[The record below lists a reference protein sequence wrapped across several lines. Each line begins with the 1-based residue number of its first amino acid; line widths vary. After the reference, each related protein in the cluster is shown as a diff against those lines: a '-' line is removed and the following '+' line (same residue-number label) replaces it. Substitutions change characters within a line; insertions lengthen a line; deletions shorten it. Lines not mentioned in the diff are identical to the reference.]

1 MREMASMI
9 KRFTFLTSFLHLCAF
24 AYCSQFYKLYVT
36 SFKRGRF
43 FDIKL
48 IKYTRY
54 IKKWGNLYVTIRNW
68 VKFALWAL
76 LIGGLVNAVAS
87 LIIRWDFYQPYLAN
101 GEISEFLAALVWNI
115 VLGVTMSVMAQAG
128 FFAYLTLHQV
138 GVNIFRTL
146 TLWNWIQILL
156 IIIVLVDIIV
166 FRFAPGANV
175 AGDWIFYGFLLAVL
189 VGVAIWTAIKKIKM
203 TQKPHVLISTL
214 FFMIVITSLE
224 WIIALMGRQDNID
237 VYVALLLF
245 PLVAVNAYQILM
257 LPKYNAQSEEDRKRL
272 EERRKARKETTKTVK
287 A

>member
-1 MREMASMI
+1 M
-9 KRFTFLTSFLHLCAF
+9 
-24 AYCSQFYKLYVT
+24 
-36 SFKRGRF
+36 
-43 FDIKL
+43 
-48 IKYTRY
+48 
-54 IKKWGNLYVTIRNW
+54 TIRNW
-68 VKFALWAL
+68 VKFAFWAL
-76 LIGGLVNAVAS
+76 VIGGLVNAVAS

-101 GEISEFLAALVWNI
+101 GEISEFFAAVVWNV
-115 VLGVTMSVMAQAG
+115 VLGMTMSVMAQAG

-138 GVNIFRTL
+138 GVNIFRSL

-166 FRFAPGANV
+166 FRFAPGASA
-175 AGDWIFYGFLLAVL
+175 AGEWLIYGFLLAVL
-189 VGVAIWTAIKKIKM
+189 VGAAIWTAIKKIKM

-272 EERRKARKETTKTVK
+272 EERRKARKEATKTAK

>member
-1 MREMASMI
+1 M
-9 KRFTFLTSFLHLCAF
+9 
-24 AYCSQFYKLYVT
+24 
-36 SFKRGRF
+36 
-43 FDIKL
+43 
-48 IKYTRY
+48 
-54 IKKWGNLYVTIRNW
+54 TIRNW
-68 VKFALWAL
+68 MKFAFWAL
-76 LIGGLVNAVAS
+76 VIGGLVNAVAS

-101 GEISEFLAALVWNI
+101 GEISEFLAAVVWNV
-115 VLGVTMSVMAQAG
+115 VLGMTMSVMAQAG

-138 GVNIFRTL
+138 GVNIFRSL

-166 FRFAPGANV
+166 FRFAPGASA
-175 AGDWIFYGFLLAVL
+175 AGEWLIYGFLLAVL
-189 VGVAIWTAIKKIKM
+189 VGAAIWTAIKKIKM
-203 TQKPHVLISTL
+203 TQKPHILISTL

-272 EERRKARKETTKTVK
+272 EERRKARKEATKTAK

>member
-1 MREMASMI
+1 M
-9 KRFTFLTSFLHLCAF
+9 F
-24 AYCSQFYKLYVT
+24 
-36 SFKRGRF
+36 
-43 FDIKL
+43 
-48 IKYTRY
+48 
-54 IKKWGNLYVTIRNW
+54 VTIRNW
-68 VKFALWAL
+68 VKFAFWAL
-76 LIGGLVNAVAS
+76 VIGGLVNAVAS

-101 GEISEFLAALVWNI
+101 GEISEFLAAVVWNV
-115 VLGVTMSVMAQAG
+115 VLGMTMSVMAQAG

-138 GVNIFRTL
+138 GVNIFRSL

-166 FRFAPGANV
+166 FRFAPGASA
-175 AGDWIFYGFLLAVL
+175 AGEWLIYGFLLAVL
-189 VGVAIWTAIKKIKM
+189 VGAAIWTAIKKIKM

-272 EERRKARKETTKTVK
+272 EERRKARKEATKTAK

>member
-1 MREMASMI
+1 M
-9 KRFTFLTSFLHLCAF
+9 
-24 AYCSQFYKLYVT
+24 
-36 SFKRGRF
+36 
-43 FDIKL
+43 
-48 IKYTRY
+48 
-54 IKKWGNLYVTIRNW
+54 TIRNW
-68 VKFALWAL
+68 VKFAFWAL
-76 LIGGLVNAVAS
+76 VIGGLVNAVAS

-101 GEISEFLAALVWNI
+101 GEISEFLAAVVWNI
-115 VLGVTMSVMAQAG
+115 VLGMTMSVMAQAG

-166 FRFAPGANV
+166 FRFAPGAN
-175 AGDWIFYGFLLAVL
+175 AARDWIFYGFLLAVL
-189 VGVAIWTAIKKIKM
+189 VGVAICTAVKKIKM

>member
-1 MREMASMI
+1 M
-9 KRFTFLTSFLHLCAF
+9 
-24 AYCSQFYKLYVT
+24 
-36 SFKRGRF
+36 
-43 FDIKL
+43 
-48 IKYTRY
+48 
-54 IKKWGNLYVTIRNW
+54 TIRNW
-68 VKFALWAL
+68 VKFAFWAL
-76 LIGGLVNAVAS
+76 VIGGLVNAVAS

-101 GEISEFLAALVWNI
+101 GEISEFLAAVVWNI
-115 VLGVTMSVMAQAG
+115 VLGMTMSVMAQAG

-138 GVNIFRTL
+138 GVNIFRSL

-166 FRFAPGANV
+166 FRFAPGASA

-189 VGVAIWTAIKKIKM
+189 VVAAIWTAIKKIKM

-272 EERRKARKETTKTVK
+272 EERRKARKETTKTAK